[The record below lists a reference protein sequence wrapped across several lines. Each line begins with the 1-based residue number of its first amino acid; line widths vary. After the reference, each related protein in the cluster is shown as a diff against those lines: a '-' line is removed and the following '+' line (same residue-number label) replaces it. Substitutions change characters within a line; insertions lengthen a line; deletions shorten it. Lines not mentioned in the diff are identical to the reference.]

1 LAIITEACYSFIC
14 EKNKKRIILTGL
26 LVGLAAGYF
35 GIGGGFLIVPALI
48 HAIPGLNMID
58 AIGTSLLP
66 VSTFSSVTAARYSLS
81 GEINLP
87 VAILFVLGGMIG
99 GLYGTKI
106 SSKVPRDTLKQAFA
120 IMLIVIA
127 IYIIIK
133 SMSF

>member
-1 LAIITEACYSFIC
+1 M
-14 EKNKKRIILTGL
+14 TGL
-26 LVGLAAGYF
+26 LVGLASGYF
-35 GIGGGFLIVPALI
+35 GIGGGFLVVPALI

-99 GLYGTKI
+99 GLYGTKL
-106 SSKVPRDTLKQAFA
+106 SSKVPKDTLKQVFA
-120 IMLIVIA
+120 IILIVIA

-133 SMSF
+133 SMSFGFE